1 MAARKQNVETAEQIA
16 VTEAAQTAPKP
27 RKVKAYTP
35 KMTDE
40 VIVRNMH
47 HGKLNYT
54 APGSAFG
61 MTWDDYDSVQP
72 MLISELVTMRNAYPS
87 FFKRNWIMIDDPHAE
102 EILRFLRV
110 NAFYDNFKDPDE
122 ILAIF
127 EKEPDEMYEAV
138 VVMTDSMKETVARI
152 AYGKIKDGSL
162 DSRKAITMLERA
174 TGYELEG

>member
-1 MAARKQNVETAEQIA
+1 MATKKQNTELTGQTA
-16 VTEAAQTAPKP
+16 VTEPEQTATKPK
-27 RKVKAYTP
+27 KVKAYTP

-61 MTWDDYDSVQP
+61 MTWDDYDAVQP

-87 FFKRNWIMIDDPHAE
+87 FFKRNWIMVDDPHAE

-110 NAFYDNFKDPDE
+110 NTFYENFKDPDE

-127 EKEPDEMYEAV
+127 EMEPDAMYDTV
-138 VVMTDSMKETVARI
+138 SVMTDSMKETVARI
-152 AYGKIKDGSL
+152 AYSRIRDGSL

-174 TGYELEG
+174 TGYELES